1 MRLMNVGETKMFYCV
16 ELGFFIRIYR
26 STKTTYAVAKLRLGD
41 VKAHSLDFCH
51 AFTMTNNAKL
61 NLNGVIKA
69 AIDHCVLPLVVND
82 DRGYEVI
89 PIADSSSSISK
100 NPWPLGRLTT
110 TA

>member
-26 STKTTYAVAKLRLGD
+26 SAKTTYGVAKLRLGD
-41 VKAHSLDFCH
+41 VRNHSLSFCH

-69 AIDHCVLPLVVND
+69 AIDYCVLPLVVKD
-82 DRGYEVI
+82 DRGYDVI
-89 PIADSSSSISK
+89 PIVDSDSSMAK
-100 NPWPLGRLTT
+100 NPWPLGKPDTK
-110 TA
+110 A

>member
-26 STKTTYAVAKLRLGD
+26 SAKTTYAVAKLRLGD
-41 VKAHSLDFCH
+41 VRDHSLVFCH

-69 AIDHCVLPLVVND
+69 AIDHCVLPLVVKD

-89 PIADSSSSISK
+89 PIADSTSSMAK
-100 NPWPLGRLTT
+100 NPWPLGKPDTK
-110 TA
+110 A